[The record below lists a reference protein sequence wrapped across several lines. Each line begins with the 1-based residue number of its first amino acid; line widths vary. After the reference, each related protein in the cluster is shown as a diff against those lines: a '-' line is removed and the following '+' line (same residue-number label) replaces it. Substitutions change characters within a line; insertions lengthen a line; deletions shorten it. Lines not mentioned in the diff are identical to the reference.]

1 VTAGAFDAVVLG
13 AGPAGLATALA
24 LRRRAPLSVLV
35 VDAGRPER
43 DRVGETTSPNLLVA
57 LGRLGLTERFR
68 NGAHVPCPGTAS
80 IWGRQRVGYNDF
92 VLDPMGPAWRLD
104 RPQFDRMLVEA
115 AEESGVTLR
124 WRTRCDGVAHDGNV
138 PRPHHLR
145 LSSASEGAFVV
156 RAGVVVD
163 ATGPGAHLARAMGA
177 RRRVDDRLFAAV
189 RFGPAANGTATLQ
202 TLIEAVAEGWWYGA
216 RTPGDRAVVMFVT
229 DREGIRRLR
238 AGGPPAFD
246 AALARTSLVRSVAS
260 PSVTGL
266 RRAVLAVY
274 SSALDRHAGDG
285 WVAVGDAA
293 ASYDPIAG
301 QGVSKALADG
311 IAAAGH
317 AQSLLEGGPPLVA
330 SSPSPAEALAG
341 YRRNRAHVYGLERR
355 FPGAAFW
362 EVRRVRAAQAVS
374 RAGVR

>member
-1 VTAGAFDAVVLG
+1 MSVAAVAFDAVVLG

-43 DRVGETTSPNLLVA
+43 DRVGETASTDLLVA
-57 LGRLGLTERFR
+57 LGRLGLTAPFR

-80 IWGRQRVGYNDF
+80 IWGRDRVGYNDF

-104 RPQFDRMLVEA
+104 RSQFDRMLVEA
-115 AEESGVTLR
+115 AEQSGVTLR
-124 WRTRCDGVAHDGNV
+124 WRTRFDGVVPYGDG
-138 PRPHHLR
+138 PRRHLLH
-145 LSSASEGAFVV
+145 LSSPTDGPFVV
-156 RAGVVVD
+156 SAGCVVD
-163 ATGPGAHLARAMGA
+163 ATGPGAYLARAMGA
-177 RRRVDDRLFAAV
+177 RRRIDDRLFAAV

-246 AALARTSLVRSVAS
+246 AALAGTSLVRSVAS
-260 PSVTGL
+260 PPATGL

-274 SSALDRHAGDG
+274 SSALDRRAGDR

-293 ASYDPIAG
+293 ASFDPIAG

-311 IAAAGH
+311 ITAAGQ

-330 SSPSPAEALAG
+330 SSPRPGDDALAA

-362 EVRRVRAAQAVS
+362 EARRARSAQAVS
-374 RAGVR
+374 G